1 MKAVKK
7 PNQTVSEDNMLA
19 WFDGKVASWWKP
31 DAVIF
36 VEQLPHT
43 ATGKVSKLSLREQ
56 YGDFLITDKPVQV
69 QKHVRLL

>member
-43 ATGKVSKLSLREQ
+43 ATGGWCGWAGSNRYLFTMAR
-56 YGDFLITDKPVQV
+56 
-69 QKHVRLL
+69 